1 MKHFTF
7 LTLIGAFILS
17 TFSVKAQQT
26 LHGTNDKSKVIGT
39 KNGYINNVTSSF
51 NLCGGTPS
59 TSATSGNIYDPGGP
73 TGQYSNGQACQ
84 FLINTGCT
92 GTITLTFSQFY
103 MESCCD
109 YLSVYN
115 GTNTSAPLLGTFN
128 GSTMPPTLNAT
139 SGAMFLNWTTDGS
152 VVYDGFAASW
162 TSVVSGTVPPVAN
175 FSVSNT
181 NPPLGVNV
189 QFTDQTTNTPNQWL
203 WQFGDG
209 TTSTSKNPLKSYNTP
224 GVKTITL
231 TATNCAT
238 TSITTKTLLVQNS
251 PSLTVMPNPITASV
265 TCGGSVAVTASV
277 SNTGGGDLQY
287 TIPNLSATSVVNV
300 LYLNSLSGPNENSIV
315 TGILSGI
322 TNCSVTTHTL
332 TSATNF
338 QNALIN
344 KQVLLIPEVVS
355 SGMLTTYS
363 ASINNFANNG
373 GVVIINGNSSYI
385 HNELGFFS
393 ISNYYTSSSGIMN
406 VLDTTDAITKTL
418 PLNINALN
426 ATYYYTFTNTTGITN
441 LVTYSGYPV
450 VFKKTVGLGK
460 VIGLGYDYYQTDVN
474 ASKIL
479 TNAIKSAVSSLTWLT
494 ASPTTGTVTPGSNS
508 IINLQFNS
516 NNLTAGTYT
525 TNLIIN
531 SNYPSVPSYSVPVYY
546 TVTGSASSSV
556 SATCKNFGS
565 IMQYTNKTDS
575 LVLYNTGCATMNVSF
590 LFNSNAAYTFTPSTS
605 FTIAPFGNKKIYL
618 KFNPTTVGVI
628 NDTLRIVNNGGNQN
642 ICLSGTVTS
651 APQISVTPTS
661 LSASVSCGGS
671 TTTTLSVSNTGGS
684 NLTYTATG
692 SSANNNVKVLVISN
706 LTYPNYVSNMLSAL
720 NSYSINYTVTQHTLT
735 SASALQTAL
744 SGKDVVIF
752 PQPYDG
758 INTYLSGYYQT
769 YSLTINNFVNSG
781 GTAIMS
787 GFYSTYMMND
797 LGLFNSTYNSNF
809 GAGNTIN
816 VLDTNNVIMRGLP
829 LGNITSYNY
838 NYYHTFSNSGISNY
852 ATYSSSYS
860 VISKRNIGSGR
871 AIYLAFD
878 YQSTSN
884 LNFNRVM
891 ANCVRSSITP
901 TPWLS
906 GSPTSNTVT
915 PSGTSIINYTLNS
928 TGLVAGTY
936 TSVISVNSN
945 DPLTPTYTVPVSFNV
960 SGTPS
965 SSVSSSCKYFGNV
978 VQYTSKTDSLTLYN
992 TGCATMS
999 VTSLSTSNSVY
1010 TYTPSTSFTISA
1022 FGNKKIY
1029 VKFTPT
1035 SVGVINDTLR
1045 ITTNGGNQKVCL
1057 SGTVT
1062 SAPAINVSPSSYS
1075 TSLAACNSTEIF
1087 TVNIA
1092 NNGGSPLTYSLNN
1105 VSNSGAQ
1112 VKVLAIMNWVNTNS
1126 YNNFISSLNSY
1137 SVNYNVTQHTLTN
1150 ASALQSAIA
1159 GKDVVVFLQPYNGS
1173 QYTSGYYQTY
1183 STTINNF
1190 VNNGGTAI
1198 TCGFYN
1204 NYMTS
1209 DLGLFS
1215 GTYAGSVNSGTAN
1228 VIDANNDVMQGV
1240 PVGSFSLTAWSYYH
1254 TFTNSNLADYMKY
1267 GTYSMVSKRAIG
1279 SGRAIYIAYDYQTA
1293 GTGFSR
1299 IIANSVKSSVSSAS
1313 WLSTNTTSATVTPS
1327 TSSTVTFTL
1336 SSGNLAAGNYTTNV
1350 IINSNDPLITTY
1362 TVPVSITV
1370 GNNPC
1375 ANFNYTNSNNCT
1387 GIVTFS
1393 NTTVNAA
1400 TSYSWN
1406 FGNGTSSTATNPTV
1420 TYGAAGNYSVTLTA
1434 CTNGSCSSIT
1444 NTLSILGVGGPITNT
1459 CAPISY
1465 SYSTNYGIINVSLNT
1480 INKSSGYSYTEGYQ
1494 DFSCA
1499 NQTTL
1504 TVGQTYTLT
1513 VTTSPYYNENCAVWI
1528 DYNNNGVFAPSEQI
1542 MNSYNKLS
1550 THTLTFTP
1558 PGTAI
1563 LNTPLRMRIIDEYY
1577 GYTINSACYNSNYGQ
1592 AEDYTIKI
1600 QPNNAPPVAA
1610 FNSNANFC
1618 TGTVNFTD
1626 NSYNNPTSWIWNFGD
1641 GSASSL
1647 QNPSHTYTASGT
1659 YTVLLIASNSYGSNF
1674 TSQVVT
1680 VNPLIFNIGV
1690 DGVMTVGQ
1698 PLTYTTNL
1706 SGGLSY
1712 NWDFGDG
1719 TLSGNQ
1725 TTTHTY
1731 TAAGTYTVKLTI
1743 IYGGCVNT
1751 MSTTI
1756 VISTETGI
1764 EEHNQAFSISA
1775 YPNPFNTYSTIKIN
1789 LEEALE
1795 MEIDIV
1801 NALGQKVKTIAEKHV
1816 YEKGVHEYSTD
1827 YLAKGIYFLKVNFKE
1842 NTHTYKLISIE

>member
-7 LTLIGAFILS
+7 LTLIGFFVLSAFV
-17 TFSVKAQQT
+17 TNAQT
-26 LHGTNDKSKVIGT
+26 YNLCAGTN
-39 KNGYINNVTSSF
+39 
-51 NLCGGTPS
+51 S
-59 TSATSGNIYDPGGP
+59 TSATSGTIYDSGGP
-73 TGQYSNGQACQ
+73 SGVYQNGENCQ

-92 GTITLTFSQFY
+92 GTITLTFSQFQL
-103 MESCCD
+103 ESCCD
-109 YLSVYN
+109 YLYVYN
-115 GTNTSAPLLGTFN
+115 GANASAPLLGTYN
-128 GSTMPPTLNAT
+128 GTTLPPTLSAT
-139 SGAMFLNWTTDGS
+139 SGAMFLRWTTDGS
-152 VVYDGFAASW
+152 VTYSGFAASW
-162 TSVVSGTVPPVAN
+162 SAVVSGTVPPVAN

-189 QFTDQTTNTPNQWL
+189 LFTDQTTNTPTQWL

-209 TTSTSKNPLKSYNTP
+209 TTSTLQNPIKNYSTS

-231 TATNCAT
+231 TATNCST
-238 TSITTKTLLVQNS
+238 TSIATKTILVQNA
-251 PSLTVMPNPITASV
+251 PSISVIPNPISTSV
-265 TCGGSVAVTASV
+265 ACGGSVAVTATV
-277 SNTGGGDLQY
+277 SNTGSGDLQY
-287 TIPNLSATSVVNV
+287 SIPNLSSSSVVNV
-300 LYLNSLSGPNENSIV
+300 LYLNSLSGASENSVV
-315 TGILSGI
+315 TSILSGI

-332 TSATNF
+332 TNVTNF
-338 QNALIN
+338 QNALAN

-355 SGMLTTYS
+355 SGILTTYS

-373 GVVIINGNSSYI
+373 GVVIINGNSSSI
-385 HNELGFFS
+385 HYELGFFS
-393 ISNYYTSSSGIMN
+393 ISNYYTTSGGIMN
-406 VLDTTDAITKTL
+406 VLDTTDVVTKTL
-418 PLNINALN
+418 PLTINALN
-426 ATYYYTFTNTTGITN
+426 ATYYYTFTNNTGITN

-460 VIGLGYDYYQTDVN
+460 VIALGYDYYQTDAN

-479 TNAIKSAVSSLTWLT
+479 TNAIKSAVNSLTWLT
-494 ASPTTGTVTPGSNS
+494 ASPTTGTVAPGGTS

-516 NNLTAGTYT
+516 TNLVAGTYT

-531 SNYPSVPSYSVPVYY
+531 SNFPSAPSYSVPVSY

-556 SATCKNFGS
+556 SASCKNFGS
-565 IMQYTNKTDS
+565 IMQYTSKTDS
-575 LVLYNTGCATMNVSF
+575 LVLYNTGCATMNVS
-590 LFNSNAAYTFTPSTS
+590 LILNSNAAYTHTPSTS
-605 FTIAPFGNKKIYL
+605 FSVAAFSNKKIYV

-642 ICLSGTVTS
+642 ICLSGTVTP
-651 APQISVTPTS
+651 APQIMVTPS
-661 LSASVSCGGS
+661 SISASVSCGG
-671 TTTTLSVSNTGGS
+671 TTTSSLYISNSGGS

-706 LTYPNYVSNMLSAL
+706 LTYPNYISNMLGAL
-720 NSYSINYTVTQHTLT
+720 NSYSVNYTVTQHTLT
-735 SASALQTAL
+735 TAAALQTAL

-758 INTYLSGYYQT
+758 FSTYTNGYYQT
-769 YSLTINNFVNSG
+769 YSVTINNFVNSG

-787 GFYSTYMMND
+787 GFYSINMIND
-797 LGLFNSTYNSNF
+797 LGLFNSTYYSSF
-809 GAGNTIN
+809 GSGSTIN
-816 VLDTNNVIMRGLP
+816 VVDTNNLVTTGLP
-829 LGNITSYNY
+829 LGNISSYNY
-838 NYYHTFSNSGISNY
+838 NYYHTFSNSGINNY
-852 ATYSSSYS
+852 ATYLSSYS
-860 VISKRNIGSGR
+860 VITKRNIGTGR

-878 YQSTSN
+878 YQTTSN

-891 ANCVRSSITP
+891 ANCVRSSITS

-906 GSPTSNTVT
+906 GNPLTSVVT
-915 PSGTSIINYTLNS
+915 PSNSSVINYTLNA

-936 TSVISVNSN
+936 TSVISLNSN
-945 DPLTPTYTVPVSFNV
+945 DPLTPTYTVPVSFSV

-965 SSVSSSCKYFGNV
+965 SSVSAACKYFGNV

-1010 TYTPSTSFTISA
+1010 TYTPSTSFTIAA
-1022 FGNKKIY
+1022 FGSRKIY

-1035 SVGVINDTLR
+1035 TVGFINDTLR
-1045 ITTNGGNQKVCL
+1045 ITTNGGNHKVCL
-1057 SGTVT
+1057 SGIVT
-1062 SAPAINVSPSSYS
+1062 SAPSISVSPTSYS
-1075 TSLAACNSTEIF
+1075 SSLAACNNTETF

-1092 NNGGSPLTYSLNN
+1092 NTGGSPLTYSLSN
-1105 VSNSGAQ
+1105 VSGSGAQ
-1112 VKVLAIMNWVNTNS
+1112 VKVLAIMNWVNTS
-1126 YNNFISSLNSY
+1126 YYNNFLSALNTY
-1137 SVNYNVTQHTLTN
+1137 SVNYSVTQHTLTN
-1150 ASALQSAIA
+1150 LSALQSAIS
-1159 GKDVVVFLQPYNGS
+1159 GKDVVVFLQPYDGS

-1204 NYMTS
+1204 NNMTS

-1228 VIDANNDVMQGV
+1228 VIDANNNIMQGT
-1240 PVGSFSLTAWSYYH
+1240 PAGSFTLTSWSYYH
-1254 TFTNSNLADYMKY
+1254 TFTNSNHTDYMKY
-1267 GTYSMVSKRAIG
+1267 GNYSMVSKRTMG
-1279 SGRAIYIAYDYQTA
+1279 SGRAIYIAYDFQNA
-1293 GTGFSR
+1293 STGFNR
-1299 IIANSVKSSVSSAS
+1299 VIANSVKSSVSSAS
-1313 WLSTNTTSATVTPS
+1313 WLSTNTTSATVSPS
-1327 TSSTVTFTL
+1327 SSSTTTFTL
-1336 SSGNLAAGNYTTNV
+1336 NSSNLAAGNYTTNI
-1350 IINSNDPLITTY
+1350 IINSNDPLVTTY
-1362 TVPVSITV
+1362 TVPVSLTV

-1375 ANFNYTNSNNCT
+1375 ANFNYINSNNCS
-1387 GIVTFS
+1387 GIVTFT
-1393 NTTVNAA
+1393 NMTVNTA

-1406 FGNGTSSTATNPTV
+1406 FGNGTSSTVTSPTV

-1434 CTNGSCSSIT
+1434 CTNGSCSST
-1444 NTLSILGVGGPITNT
+1444 TKTLSILGVGGPITNS

-1465 SYSTNYGIINVSLNT
+1465 SYSSNYGIINVSLNT

-1494 DFSCA
+1494 DYSCA

-1504 TVGQTYTLT
+1504 TVGQIYTLT
-1513 VTTSPYYNENCAVWI
+1513 VNTSPYYNENCAAWI
-1528 DYNNNGVFAPSEQI
+1528 DFDNNGVFAASEQI
-1542 MNSYNKLS
+1542 MNSFNKLS

-1558 PGTAI
+1558 PGTAV

-1577 GYTINSACYNSNYGQ
+1577 GYTINSGCYNSSYGQ

-1610 FNSNANFC
+1610 FSTNANSC

-1626 NSYNNPTSWIWNFGD
+1626 NSYNNPTSWLWNFGD
-1641 GSASSL
+1641 GNASSL
-1647 QNPSHTYTASGT
+1647 QNPSYTYTAAGT
-1659 YTVLLIASNSYGSNF
+1659 YTVLLIASNAYGTNY

-1680 VNPLIFNIGV
+1680 VNPLTFNIGI
-1690 DGVMTVGQ
+1690 DGVMAVGQ
-1698 PLTYTTNL
+1698 SLTYTTSL

-1712 NWDFGDG
+1712 NWNFGDG
-1719 TLSGNQ
+1719 VLSGSQ

-1756 VISTETGI
+1756 VISTGTGI
-1764 EEHNQAFSISA
+1764 DEHNQSFAISA
-1775 YPNPFNTYSTIKIN
+1775 YPNPFNSYSTIKIN
-1789 LEEALE
+1789 LEETLE
-1795 MEIDIV
+1795 MEIDIL

-1827 YLAKGIYFLKVNFKE
+1827 YLAKGIYFLKVNFKD
-1842 NTHTYKLISIE
+1842 NTYTYKLISIE